1 MYLKQLK
8 LVTRAARPS
17 LMTSSTHPMSGV
29 LLVNGAATDASASD
43 NDNPTSAALSAAQ
56 SFAPSPHIRT
66 VYPIDCS
73 RSTTSFFSSGD
84 IRAKIWHRASICV
97 YCISDD
103 VQIGGQGTYALQS
116 LQRCVLD
123 HPAEDFARDDKRIVL
138 VIDHIGI
145 YGVMRGRR
153 QWLQVVVIQFPC
165 RAVHG

>member
-17 LMTSSTHPMSGV
+17 LITSSTHPMSGV

-97 YCISDD
+97 CRVSDGA
-103 VQIGGQGTYALQS
+103 QSGTLGTYALQS
-116 LQRCVLD
+116 FQRRIGN
-123 HPAEDFARDDKRIVL
+123 HPAEDIASDDKRIVL

-145 YGVMRGRR
+145 YGVVLGRR
-153 QWLQVVVIQFPC
+153 QRL
-165 RAVHG
+165 